1 MIRKKIVFLLAS
13 LFTIWIANGQNTII
27 KGVVTDSITGE
38 GLPYVSLIF
47 KGTTI
52 GTATD
57 GDGNF
62 SFTASTDA
70 RNLEVSYLGYD
81 TKVIKIIPGK
91 TNTLNIKLAPNGIA
105 LNEVVVKPKKEKY
118 SKKENPAVKF
128 VKQVIASRESNDP
141 RNHDYFQY
149 DQYEKMVFAMN
160 DYQPKPKKNGKPG
173 KFDFLVDFVDTL
185 DVGTTIL
192 PVSEKEKVES
202 VYYRKDPKSEKR
214 IVKGNKSSGVDEI
227 FSRDGIQQLLSEVF
241 REVDIFKND
250 IPLFLQRFVSPLSSI
265 GPSYYKYYLLDTLQV
280 NGQKCVDLG
289 FVPFNS
295 ETFGFTGHLF
305 VTLDSTFFVQRAIL
319 NVPKDI
325 NLNFVS
331 GMTIEQ
337 TFERTPDSTR
347 IITKDDINVNFKL
360 SEKSKGMYARRLNI
374 YSNHSFDEPDA
385 ERALVFKESAPV
397 ITLKDAY
404 QQSEDFWTSNRPEEA
419 VKKNPNSVEK
429 LMAKFRSIPIFYVTE
444 KVVSILVSGYI
455 PTNKD
460 PLKSKFEFGPMNT
473 AISGNAI
480 EGARFR
486 VGGTTTTAFSKN
498 LFFDGYMA
506 YGTKDRELKYDA
518 LVEYSFNE
526 RKQYRKEF
534 PLNSIRLEYMYDIN
548 QLGQQ
553 YMYASK
559 DNMFLAW
566 KRQKD
571 TRATYLRQAELTYYH
586 EHYNGIAYGAVV
598 RNRREYATQYALFDR
613 IGPDG
618 SIKPVNHYDMT
629 ELELKFRYAKDEK
642 FYQTRNIRYPITF
655 DALIFNFSHVMAKKD
670 LLGSAYDYHRTDI
683 GIQKRFWFS
692 AFGYIDLITKAGK
705 VWNKVPYPLLILPNA
720 NLSYTIQPESY
731 TNMNA
736 MEFINDEYASWDLT
750 YYMNGNLLNR
760 LPLVKKLKWREVF
773 CFRGLWGHLTDKN
786 NPMNRGEGLYLFPAG
801 SYTLGN
807 APYMEA
813 SVGIENIFKF
823 LRLDYVWRLNY
834 RDNPGIQTKGV
845 RFMMRMSF

>member
-1 MIRKKIVFLLAS
+1 MGKKIVFLLAS
-13 LFTIWIANGQNTII
+13 LFTVWIANGQNTII

-38 GLPYVSLIF
+38 RLPYVSLIF

-62 SFTASTDA
+62 SFSALTDVK
-70 RNLEVSYLGYD
+70 NLEVSYLGYD
-81 TKVIKIIPGK
+81 TKEVKVIPGK
-91 TNTLNIKLAPNGIA
+91 TNNLKIKLAPNGIT

-160 DYQPKPKKNGKPG
+160 DYHPKPKKNGKPG
-173 KFDFLVDFVDTL
+173 KFDFLIDFVDTL

-202 VYYRKDPKSEKR
+202 VYYRKEPKSEKR

-227 FSRDGIQQLLSEVF
+227 FSRDGIQQFLNEVF

-250 IPLFLQRFVSPLSSI
+250 IPLFLQRFVSPLSTI
-265 GPSYYKYYLLDTLQV
+265 GPNYYKYYLLDTLNV

-305 VTLDSTFFVQRAIL
+305 VTLDSTFFVQKAIL

-419 VKKNPNSVEK
+419 IKKNPNSVEK
-429 LMAKFRSIPIFYVTE
+429 LMAKFRSVPIFYITE
-444 KVVSILVSGYI
+444 KVVSVLVSGYI

-486 VGGTTTTAFSKN
+486 VGGTTTTAFSRN

-506 YGTKDRELKYDA
+506 YGTKDEKLKYDA
-518 LVEYSFNE
+518 LVEYSFND
-526 RKQYRKEF
+526 RKEYRKEF

-586 EHYNGIAYGAVV
+586 EHYNGLAYGAVI
-598 RNRREYATQYALFDR
+598 RNRREYATEYAVFDR

-618 SIKPVNHYDMT
+618 AISPVKSYDMT

-642 FYQTRNIRYPITF
+642 FYQTRNLRYPITF

-670 LLGSAYDYHRTDI
+670 LLGSSYDYHRTDI

-692 AFGYIDLITKAGK
+692 AFGYVDLITKAGK

-736 MEFINDEYASWDLT
+736 MEFISDEYASWDLT

-786 NPMNRGEGLYLFPAG
+786 NPMNGGEGLYLFPNG
-801 SYTLGN
+801 SYTLAK

-813 SVGIENIFKF
+813 SIGIENIFKF

-834 RDNPGIQTKGV
+834 RDHPGIQTKGV

>member
-1 MIRKKIVFLLAS
+1 MGKKIVFLLAS
-13 LFTIWIANGQNTII
+13 LFTVWIANGQNTII

-38 GLPYVSLIF
+38 RLPYVSLIF

-62 SFTASTDA
+62 SFSALTDVK
-70 RNLEVSYLGYD
+70 NLEVSYLGYD
-81 TKVIKIIPGK
+81 TKEVKVIPGK
-91 TNTLNIKLAPNGIA
+91 TNNLKIKLAPNGIT

-160 DYQPKPKKNGKPG
+160 DYHPKPKKNGKPG
-173 KFDFLVDFVDTL
+173 KFDFLIDFVDTL

-202 VYYRKDPKSEKR
+202 VYYRKEPKSEKR

-227 FSRDGIQQLLSEVF
+227 FSRDGIQQFLNEVF

-250 IPLFLQRFVSPLSSI
+250 IPLFLQRFVSPLSTI
-265 GPSYYKYYLLDTLQV
+265 GPNYYKYYLLDTLNV
-280 NGQKCVDLG
+280 NEQKCVDLG

-305 VTLDSTFFVQRAIL
+305 VTLDSTFFVQKAIL

-360 SEKSKGMYARRLNI
+360 SEKSKGMYARRLTI

-419 VKKNPNSVEK
+419 IKKNPNSVEK
-429 LMAKFRSIPIFYVTE
+429 LMAKFRSVPIFYITE
-444 KVVSILVSGYI
+444 KVVSVLVSGYI

-486 VGGTTTTAFSKN
+486 VGGTTTTAFSRN

-506 YGTKDRELKYDA
+506 YGTKDEKLKYDA
-518 LVEYSFNE
+518 LVEYSFND
-526 RKQYRKEF
+526 RKEYRKEF

-586 EHYNGIAYGAVV
+586 EHYNGLAYGAVV
-598 RNRREYATQYALFDR
+598 RNRREYATEYAVFDR

-618 SIKPVNHYDMT
+618 TISPVKSYDMT

-642 FYQTRNIRYPITF
+642 FYQTRNLRYPITF

-670 LLGSAYDYHRTDI
+670 LLGSSYDYHRTDI

-736 MEFINDEYASWDLT
+736 MEFISDEYASWDLT

-786 NPMNRGEGLYLFPAG
+786 NPMNGGEGLYLFPNG
-801 SYTLGN
+801 SYTLGK

-813 SVGIENIFKF
+813 SIGIENIFKF

-834 RDNPGIQTKGV
+834 RDHPGIQTKGV

>member
-1 MIRKKIVFLLAS
+1 MGKKIVFLLAS
-13 LFTIWIANGQNTII
+13 LFTVWIANGQNTII

-38 GLPYVSLIF
+38 RLPYVSLIF

-62 SFTASTDA
+62 SFSALTDVK
-70 RNLEVSYLGYD
+70 NLEVSYLGYD
-81 TKVIKIIPGK
+81 TKEVKVIPGK
-91 TNTLNIKLAPNGIA
+91 TNNLKIKLAPNGIT

-160 DYQPKPKKNGKPG
+160 DYHPKPKKNGKPG
-173 KFDFLVDFVDTL
+173 KFDFLIDFVDTL

-202 VYYRKDPKSEKR
+202 VYYRKEPKSEKR

-227 FSRDGIQQLLSEVF
+227 FSRDGIQQFLNEVF

-250 IPLFLQRFVSPLSSI
+250 IPLFLQRFVSPLSTI
-265 GPSYYKYYLLDTLQV
+265 GPNYYKYYLLDTLNV

-305 VTLDSTFFVQRAIL
+305 VTLDSTFFVQKAIL

-419 VKKNPNSVEK
+419 IKKNPNSVEK
-429 LMAKFRSIPIFYVTE
+429 LMAKFRSVPIFYITE
-444 KVVSILVSGYI
+444 KVVSVLVSGYI

-486 VGGTTTTAFSKN
+486 VGGTTTTAFSRN

-506 YGTKDRELKYDA
+506 YGTKDEKLKYDA
-518 LVEYSFNE
+518 LVEYSFND
-526 RKQYRKEF
+526 RKEYRKEF

-586 EHYNGIAYGAVV
+586 EHYNGLAYGAVV
-598 RNRREYATQYALFDR
+598 RNRREYATEYAVFDR
-613 IGPDG
+613 IEPDG
-618 SIKPVNHYDMT
+618 TISPVKSYDMT

-655 DALIFNFSHVMAKKD
+655 DALIFNFSHVMAKKN
-670 LLGSAYDYHRTDI
+670 LLGSSYDYHRTDI

-736 MEFINDEYASWDLT
+736 MEFISDEYASWDLT

-773 CFRGLWGHLTDKN
+773 CFRGMWGHLTEKN
-786 NPMNRGEGLYLFPAG
+786 NPMNGGEGLYLFPDG
-801 SYTLGN
+801 SYTFGK

-834 RDNPGIQTKGV
+834 RDHLGIQTRGV

>member
-1 MIRKKIVFLLAS
+1 MGKKIVFLLAS
-13 LFTIWIANGQNTII
+13 LFTVWIANGQNTII
-27 KGVVTDSITGE
+27 KGIVTDSITGE

-62 SFTASTDA
+62 SFSASTDV

-81 TKVIKIIPGK
+81 TKEIKIVPGK
-91 TNTLNIKLAPNGIA
+91 TNNLDIKLAPNGIT

-173 KFDFLVDFVDTL
+173 KFDFLIDFVDTL

-202 VYYRKDPKSEKR
+202 VYYRKEPKSER
-214 IVKGNKSSGVDEI
+214 RVVKGNKSSGVDEI
-227 FSRDGIQQLLSEVF
+227 FSRDGIQQFLNEVF

-250 IPLFLQRFVSPLSSI
+250 IPLFLQRFVSPLSTI
-265 GPSYYKYYLLDTLQV
+265 GPNYYKYYLLDTVNV

-305 VTLDSTFFVQRAIL
+305 VTLDSTFFVQKAVL

-385 ERALVFKESAPV
+385 ERALVFKESSPV

-419 VKKNPNSVEK
+419 IKKNPNSVEK
-429 LMAKFRSIPIFYVTE
+429 LMAKFRSVPIFYITE
-444 KVVSILVSGYI
+444 KVVSVLVSGYI

-506 YGTKDRELKYDA
+506 YGTKDEKLKYDA
-518 LVEYSFNE
+518 LVEYSFND
-526 RKQYRKEF
+526 RKEYRKEF

-586 EHYNGIAYGAVV
+586 EHYNGLAYGAVV
-598 RNRREYATQYALFDR
+598 RNRREYATEYAVFDR

-618 SIKPVNHYDMT
+618 TISPVKSYDMT

-655 DALIFNFSHVMAKKD
+655 DALIFNFSHVMAKKN
-670 LLGSAYDYHRTDI
+670 LLGSSYDYHRTDI

-736 MEFINDEYASWDLT
+736 MEFISDEYASWDLT

-773 CFRGLWGHLTDKN
+773 CFRGMWGHLTEKN
-786 NPMNRGEGLYLFPAG
+786 NPMNGGEGLYLFPDG
-801 SYTLGN
+801 SYTFGK

-834 RDNPGIQTKGV
+834 CDHLGIQTRGV

>member
-1 MIRKKIVFLLAS
+1 MGKKIVFLLAS
-13 LFTIWIANGQNTII
+13 LFTVWIANGQNTII

-38 GLPYVSLIF
+38 RLPYVSLIF

-62 SFTASTDA
+62 SFSALTDVK
-70 RNLEVSYLGYD
+70 NLEVSYLGYD
-81 TKVIKIIPGK
+81 TKEVKVIPGK
-91 TNTLNIKLAPNGIA
+91 TNNLKIKLAPNGIT

-160 DYQPKPKKNGKPG
+160 DYHPKPKKNGKPG
-173 KFDFLVDFVDTL
+173 KFDFLIDFVDTL

-202 VYYRKDPKSEKR
+202 VYYRKEPKSEKR

-227 FSRDGIQQLLSEVF
+227 FSRDGIQQFLNEVF

-250 IPLFLQRFVSPLSSI
+250 IPLFLQRFVSPLSTI
-265 GPSYYKYYLLDTLQV
+265 GPNYYKYYLLDTLNV

-305 VTLDSTFFVQRAIL
+305 VTLDSTFFVQKAIL

-419 VKKNPNSVEK
+419 IKKNPNSVEK
-429 LMAKFRSIPIFYVTE
+429 LMAKFRSVPIFYITE
-444 KVVSILVSGYI
+444 KVVSVLVSGYI

-486 VGGTTTTAFSKN
+486 VGGTTTTAFSRN

-506 YGTKDRELKYDA
+506 YGTKDEKLKYDA
-518 LVEYSFNE
+518 LVEYSFND
-526 RKQYRKEF
+526 RKEYRKEF

-586 EHYNGIAYGAVV
+586 EHYNGLAYGAVI
-598 RNRREYATQYALFDR
+598 RNRREYATEYAVFDR

-618 SIKPVNHYDMT
+618 AISPVKSYDMT

-642 FYQTRNIRYPITF
+642 FYQTRNLRYPITF

-670 LLGSAYDYHRTDI
+670 LLGSSYDYHRTDI

-692 AFGYIDLITKAGK
+692 AFGYVDLITKAGK

-736 MEFINDEYASWDLT
+736 MEFISDEYASWDLT

-786 NPMNRGEGLYLFPAG
+786 NPMNGGEGLYLFPNG
-801 SYTLGN
+801 SYTLGK

-813 SVGIENIFKF
+813 SIGIENIFKF

-834 RDNPGIQTKGV
+834 RDHPGIQTKGV
-845 RFMMRMSF
+845 RCTMRLSF

>member
-1 MIRKKIVFLLAS
+1 MGKKIVFLLAS
-13 LFTIWIANGQNTII
+13 LFTVWIANGQNTII

-38 GLPYVSLIF
+38 RLPYVSLIF

-62 SFTASTDA
+62 SFSALTDVK
-70 RNLEVSYLGYD
+70 NLEVSYLGYD
-81 TKVIKIIPGK
+81 TKEVKVIPGK
-91 TNTLNIKLAPNGIA
+91 TNNLKIKLAPNGIT

-160 DYQPKPKKNGKPG
+160 DYHPKPKKNGKPG
-173 KFDFLVDFVDTL
+173 KFDFLIDFVDTL

-202 VYYRKDPKSEKR
+202 VYYRKEPKSEKR

-227 FSRDGIQQLLSEVF
+227 FSRDGIQQFLNEVF

-250 IPLFLQRFVSPLSSI
+250 IPLFLQRFVSPLSTI
-265 GPSYYKYYLLDTLQV
+265 GPNYYKYYLLDTLNV

-289 FVPFNS
+289 FVLFNS

-305 VTLDSTFFVQRAIL
+305 VTLDSTFFVQKAIL

-419 VKKNPNSVEK
+419 IKKNPNSVEK
-429 LMAKFRSIPIFYVTE
+429 LMAKFRSVPIFYITE
-444 KVVSILVSGYI
+444 KVVSVLVSGYI

-486 VGGTTTTAFSKN
+486 VGGTTTTAFSRN

-506 YGTKDRELKYDA
+506 YGTKDEKLKYDA
-518 LVEYSFNE
+518 LVEYSFND
-526 RKQYRKEF
+526 RKEYRKEF

-586 EHYNGIAYGAVV
+586 EHYNGLAYGAVI
-598 RNRREYATQYALFDR
+598 RNRREYATEYAVFDR

-618 SIKPVNHYDMT
+618 AISPVKSYDMT

-642 FYQTRNIRYPITF
+642 FYQTRNLRYPITF

-670 LLGSAYDYHRTDI
+670 LLGSSYDYHRTDI

-692 AFGYIDLITKAGK
+692 AFGYVDLITKAGK

-736 MEFINDEYASWDLT
+736 MEFISDEYASWDLT

-786 NPMNRGEGLYLFPAG
+786 NPMNGGEGLYLFPNG
-801 SYTLGN
+801 SYTLGK

-813 SVGIENIFKF
+813 SIGIENIFKF

-834 RDNPGIQTKGV
+834 RDHPGIQTKGV